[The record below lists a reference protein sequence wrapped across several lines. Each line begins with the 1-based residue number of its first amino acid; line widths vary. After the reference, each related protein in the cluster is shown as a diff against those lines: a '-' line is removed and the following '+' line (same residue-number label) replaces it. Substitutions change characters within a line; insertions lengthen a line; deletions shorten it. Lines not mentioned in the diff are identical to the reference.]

1 MHNNPQRLAWTVMII
16 AFVLFLSL
24 AITIPLGIRILLV
37 NSTREQSNTMSLG
50 SGSVY
55 ITRPAVGVPEALF
68 GSMENLTYGTHIE
81 TENASRSVI
90 SFFNPDKTKILGTVQ
105 LYGDTEA
112 QLLSLTTPRFKF
124 SNRPHNIALML
135 SRGRLR
141 ASLAVGVVRP
151 VTMVIHTPH
160 AEITMQRPG
169 SYSVEV
175 RGNESIVAV
184 RDGIATVSAQGKN
197 IRLVRDERTTVNAGQ
212 PPAGILFGVRNI
224 IYNGSFNRPLSDGW
238 TTYQNRQN
246 AIESP
251 GTIEVGV
258 HNGRTALHFLRRG
271 LHWAETGIRQDLG
284 LDVRDYQDL
293 RLHLA
298 TWIDFQDLRN
308 CGSLGSECPLMV
320 QIEYQDTS
328 GNTQEWLQGFY
339 YLSTEHQ
346 SIPKRCV
353 TCSASAAEH
362 VKVPHGRWH
371 LFDSPEL
378 MSMFRQSGR
387 PAAIIESISFYASGH
402 NFESYLAEVELQAI
416 E

>member
-1 MHNNPQRLAWTVMII
+1 MHNNPQRLAWTVLNI

-24 AITIPLGIRILLV
+24 AVTLPLGVHILLV

-50 SGSVY
+50 SGSIY

-81 TENASRSVI
+81 TENASRSAI
-90 SFFNPDKTKILGTVQ
+90 SFFNPDKTNILGTVQ

-112 QLLSLTTPRFKF
+112 QLLALTTPRFKF
-124 SNRPHNIALML
+124 SDRSHNIAVML
-135 SRGRLR
+135 NRGRLR
-141 ASLAVGVVRP
+141 ASVAVGVARP
-151 VTMVIHTPH
+151 ITMVIHTPQ

-175 RGNESIVAV
+175 RGNESLVSV

-197 IRLVRDERTTVNAGQ
+197 IRLVRDERTTVGAGE
-212 PPAGILFGVRNI
+212 PPAGILFGERNI
-224 IYNGSFNRPLSDGW
+224 IDNSSFSRPLTDGW
-238 TTYQNRQN
+238 TTYQNRQAAN
-246 AIESP
+246 ESA
-251 GTIEVGV
+251 GTIEIGV

-271 LHWAETGIRQDLG
+271 LQWAETGIQQDLG
-284 LDVRDYQDL
+284 LDVRDYQNL

-298 TWIDFQDLRN
+298 TWLDFQDLRN

-320 QIEYQDTS
+320 RIEYQDTA
-328 GNTQEWLQGFY
+328 GNRQEWLQGFY
-339 YLSTEHQ
+339 YLSSDNQ
-346 SIPKRCV
+346 AIPKRCV
-353 TCSASAAEH
+353 TCSGSAADH
-362 VKVPHGRWH
+362 VKVPHGRWY
-371 LFDSPEL
+371 LYDSPEL
-378 MSMFRQSGR
+378 MSIFSEAGR